1 MPLIDLA
8 MGIVPAYLP
17 RQKGVSADL
26 QSQGKIDCDSESL
39 YLDFSMTFSVY
50 TQYEKGQRKL

>member
-1 MPLIDLA
+1 MPVIDLA

-17 RQKGVSADL
+17 RQKSGSADL
-26 QSQGKIDCDSESL
+26 QSQGKIDRDSELL
-39 YLDFSMTFSVY
+39 YLDFCMIFSVY